1 MFAALWREAIKPHGE
16 HQEEETRRRAQ
27 RIADNKGD
35 HEPDMQ
41 LTGNGAAQCQ
51 HIAKRVENGRDKA
64 EENKTAPMRYGEIIE
79 GQINAG
85 EIENLQRDKGTKS
98 QPLAR
103 SGNRTSHR

>member
-1 MFAALWREAIKPHGE
+1 
-16 HQEEETRRRAQ
+16 
-27 RIADNKGD
+27 
-35 HEPDMQ
+35 MQ

-85 EIENLQRDKGTKS
+85 EIENLQRDKGTKTARLNRHHIARRI
-98 QPLAR
+98 LADPVKQAI
-103 SGNRTSHR
+103 HQ